1 MQNVLQKN
9 IKDEFAR
16 IVERNLSIG
25 MAVKNYKIMCDLLD
39 EEVKDGN
46 RNRKFQMEKWKRYFD
61 FKKVGHKFIIL
72 EIYDQPLE
80 KTDKRAKGNNKEY
93 IQHIELLLLSY
104 LSKQKGYRAS
114 FTVKKLFLMLSMINQ
129 NYIDKNY
136 KEIKEN
142 SITDVTNYDI
152 NHFYQRSYQKLKEIL
167 FGSLRNLE
175 NRRLIDYTE
184 NTVINIR
191 EIVDGKLIQNNRR
204 LATDDEKNYIRDTQR
219 QVLKE
224 MGLEI
229 ITQVYLKFKAKE
241 YFDRVNELL
250 WERYGIHYSYTEI
263 DILFT
268 HKYIVE
274 ALEEAEILAQ
284 EKKLNDK
291 VINYMNKQA
300 KNNYEKNQQEYK
312 REYEK
317 LIDSWIGEVSPIEVE
332 NLNLFQLQDTYLD
345 AQMELAEILIRV

>member
-1 MQNVLQKN
+1 MQSVLQEN
-9 IKDEFAR
+9 IQDGFAQ
-16 IVERNLSIG
+16 IVKRNLSIG
-25 MAVKNYKIMCDLLD
+25 MAAKNYSTMCKLLNQ
-39 EEVKDGN
+39 EEKSGKSKKYQIEDW
-46 RNRKFQMEKWKRYFD
+46 RRYFD
-61 FKKVGHKFIIL
+61 FKKNGHKFIIL

-80 KTDKRAKGNNKEY
+80 KTDKRAKGNNSEY

-114 FTVKKLFLMLSMINQ
+114 LTVKKLFLMLSMINQ
-129 NYIDKNY
+129 NYIDKDY
-136 KEIKEN
+136 KKIKEN
-142 SITDVTNYDI
+142 SIVDITNYDI

-175 NRRLIDYTE
+175 NRRLIDYTQ
-184 NTVINIR
+184 NTVINIK
-191 EIVDGKLIQNNRR
+191 EIADGKLIPNNRR
-204 LATDDEKNYIRDTQR
+204 IATDDEKNYIRDTQR

-241 YFDRVNELL
+241 FFDRVNELL
-250 WERYGIHYSYTEI
+250 WERYDIHYSYTEI

-274 ALEEAEILAQ
+274 ALEQAEIEVQ
-284 EKKLNDK
+284 GKKLNDK

-300 KNNYEKNQQEYK
+300 KNNYEKNQQEYE

-317 LIDSWIGEVSPIEVE
+317 LIDNWIGEVSPFEVKK
-332 NLNLFQLQDTYLD
+332 LFKLDDTYFD
-345 AQMELAEILIRV
+345 AQMELAEILIRA

>member
-1 MQNVLQKN
+1 MQSVLQKN
-9 IKDEFAR
+9 IKDEFAQ
-16 IVERNLSIG
+16 IVEKNLSIG
-25 MAVKNYKIMCDLLD
+25 MAVKNYSIMCNLLNQ
-39 EEVKDGN
+39 EEKSG
-46 RNRKFQMEKWKRYFD
+46 KSKKYQMEDWKRYFD
-61 FKKVGHKFIIL
+61 FKKVGHKLIIL

-80 KTDKRAKGNNKEY
+80 KTDKRVKGNNSEY

-129 NYIDKNY
+129 NYIDKDY
-136 KEIKEN
+136 KKIKEN
-142 SITDVTNYDI
+142 SIADITNYDI

-191 EIVDGKLIQNNRR
+191 EIIDGKIIQNNIR
-204 LATDDEKNYIRDTQR
+204 LATNDEKNYIRDTQR
-219 QVLKE
+219 EVLKE
-224 MGLEI
+224 MELEI

-250 WERYGIHYSYTEI
+250 WERYNIHYSFTEI

-268 HKYIVE
+268 HKYILE
-274 ALEEAEILAQ
+274 ALEQAEILAQ

-300 KNNYEKNQQEYK
+300 KNNYEKKQQEYEK
-312 REYEK
+312 EYEK
-317 LIDSWIGEVSPIEVE
+317 LIDSWIGEVSPFEVKK
-332 NLNLFQLQDTYLD
+332 LFKLPDTYLD
-345 AQMELAEILIRV
+345 TQMELAEILIRA